1 MIISVLERD
10 EVGISAGNDQKLEH
24 FYGGRMALKERLN
37 LVNAHHG
44 PAVSR
49 FLVSN
54 RSTNG
59 ARCLRGLL
67 RF

>member
-37 LVNAHHG
+37 LVNG
-44 PAVSR
+44 YVVSAV
-49 FLVSN
+49 
-54 RSTNG
+54 G
-59 ARCLRGLL
+59 
-67 RF
+67 